1 MHWKRT
7 LLWLSATTCLAL
19 SNTVAVVAQDD
30 NDRVRTDLVRLIE
43 FDVQIALTGSPP
55 SSLSTTRAGNNKG
68 DDDEDTSGVDPFVLG
83 DIVTDWMNDSFRNKS
98 VAQGLLA
105 NNTKFQTVAL
115 ERRFDDRRLQRSL
128 RTNEVEVRMLQEAI
142 GARLYTAHY
151 SGVSLWER
159 RGTDTTPINPELVE
173 LLQRATFLEDNK
185 LLTTLQAADDSVG
198 LGSRVVDVR
207 AFITPP
213 SLITPGSGAAGTV
226 VAGTSTDNL
235 EIIIIIAIVVACMA
249 FGLLMFAVAWAWR
262 TDRQKRDEYKTRA
275 PKSGGSRGGTGGSR
289 GSGNYNRR
297 SEGTASNSNSRN
309 VHQQYNHSYYN
320 REATSPPSEIAPDDS
335 GAYPDSVISEDIST
349 SLTAY
354 YKQGMTGY
362 GYPSSGRRNGSSPS
376 HSNPMTQPRAR
387 DFNDGASMSSM
398 DSYGYSLDGYAPS
411 LSGGPTTY
419 GYPVGPVAGSGGA
432 QATSGDDTDDY
443 EGMDT
448 TVEAEE
454 EESAAPDTTDDAGKT
469 EP

>member
-1 MHWKRT
+1 MHWKRS
-7 LLWLSATTCLAL
+7 LLWLSSTASLLL
-19 SNTVAVVAQDD
+19 SNVVLVVNAQDD
-30 NDRVRTDLVRLIE
+30 ATRVRTDLVRLIE

-55 SSLSTTRAGNNKG
+55 SSAVSTTRSGSGKG
-68 DDDEDTSGVDPFVLG
+68 DDSDEDTAGVDVFVLG

-98 VAQGLLA
+98 VTQGLMG

-115 ERRFDDRRLQRSL
+115 ERRFDGDRRRILSRAL
-128 RTNEVEVRMLQEAI
+128 RRNDVEVRMLQDPI
-142 GARLYTAHY
+142 GARLFTAHF

-159 RGTDTTPINPELVE
+159 TGLNTPPINPELVE

-185 LLTTLQAADDSVG
+185 LLTTLQAADDFTG

-213 SLITPGSGAAGTV
+213 SLTTPGSGTGGSAAS
-226 VAGTSTDNL
+226 TSADNL

-262 TDRQKRDEYKTRA
+262 TDRQKRDEYKSRA
-275 PKSGGSRGGTGGSR
+275 SKSGGSRGGAGGSR

-297 SEGTASNSNSRN
+297 GEGTGSESDSRN
-309 VHQQYNHSYYN
+309 VHRQYNHSYYN
-320 REATSPPSEIAPDDS
+320 REVSSPPSEIAPDDS

-354 YKQGMTGY
+354 YKQGMSGY
-362 GYPSSGRRNGSSPS
+362 GYPGSSRRSGSSPS
-376 HSNPMTQPRAR
+376 HGNPMTAPRHR

-419 GYPVGPVAGSGGA
+419 GYPVGPVAGGGGGA
-432 QATSGDDTDDY
+432 IATAED
-443 EGMDT
+443 EGPMDT
-448 TVEAEE
+448 TVEEQPEEAE
-454 EESAAPDTTDDAGKT
+454 SVDDADKA
-469 EP
+469 